1 MKEILWD
8 FRYVIVV
15 VIALAIYSIF
25 QWQKTK
31 DRIHRLMLVAKQ
43 AAKDG
48 FLNSGKEQED
58 WVVSMIM
65 KLLPKSI
72 SFFISESS
80 VRTLVQYLYGK
91 AKDYLDDGVFNNS
104 HLEQK

>member
-1 MKEILWD
+1 MKEFLWD
-8 FRYVIVV
+8 FRYVGAI
-15 VIALAIYSIF
+15 ILLLAVYSIF
-25 QWQKTK
+25 EWQKTK
-31 DRIHRLMLVAKQ
+31 DKINGLMLVAKQ

-58 WVVSMIM
+58 WVVSTIM
-65 KLLPKSI
+65 KLLPKSV
-72 SFFISESS
+72 SFFINESS
-80 VRTLVQYLYGK
+80 MRVLVQHLYGK

>member
-1 MKEILWD
+1 MKEFFWD
-8 FRYVIVV
+8 FRYVIAVAAV
-15 VIALAIYSIF
+15 LIIYCIF
-25 QWQKTK
+25 EWQKTK
-31 DRIHRLMLVAKQ
+31 DRIHGLMLVAKQ

-65 KLLPKSI
+65 KLLPKPA
-72 SFFISESS
+72 SFFVSESTI
-80 VRTLVQYLYGK
+80 RAIVQYLYGK

-104 HLEQK
+104 HLNQK

>member
-1 MKEILWD
+1 MKEVLWD
-8 FRYVIVV
+8 FRYVIVFGV
-15 VIALAIYSIF
+15 AVIIYSVF
-25 QWQKTK
+25 QWQQTK
-31 DRIHRLMLVAKQ
+31 DKVHGLMLLAKQ

-58 WVVSMIM
+58 WVVSMVM
-65 KLLPKSI
+65 KLLPKSL
-72 SFFISESS
+72 SFFVSESA

-104 HLEQK
+104 HLKQK